1 MSTALLSG
9 LTWRFM
15 AARDPCGCPQLH
27 KNLLRTGTRFGV
39 CYLIQY
45 MYELDN
51 YCEDMCYWLPTR

>member
-27 KNLLRTGTRFGV
+27 KNLLRTGTR
-39 CYLIQY
+39 YLNSY
-45 MYELDN
+45 KVFS
-51 YCEDMCYWLPTR
+51 